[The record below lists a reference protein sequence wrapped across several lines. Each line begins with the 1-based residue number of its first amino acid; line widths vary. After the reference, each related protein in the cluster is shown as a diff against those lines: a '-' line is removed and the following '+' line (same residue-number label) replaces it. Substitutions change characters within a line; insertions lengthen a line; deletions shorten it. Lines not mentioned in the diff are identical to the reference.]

1 MSAAQ
6 LERLQ
11 EHLQRL
17 RLFKVRERLEALLQD
32 ATTQETPYADFL
44 DLVLTEE
51 VASKTAKHVTMRT
64 RLARFPFV
72 KSLET
77 FDFSYQPSLDKKQI
91 QTLATCH
98 FIEHR
103 ENVVLLGP
111 PGVGKTHL
119 AVGLGLK
126 AIERGY
132 RVLFTTAASMIAAL
146 SRAVSENRLDERLK
160 IYTVPRLVIVDEIG
174 YLPIDRAGANLFFQL
189 ISRRYERGP
198 MILTTNQSFGSW
210 GEVFGRPGHC
220 DRDSRPDPAS
230 RDHRQHPGQFVSAQ
244 REAEG
249 RPRPSGRGD
258 GVNPGGGIF
267 NYQAWGNLDCR

>member
-1 MSAAQ
+1 MTAAQ

-17 RLFKVRERLEALLQD
+17 RLFKSRERLEALLQD
-32 ATTQETPYADFL
+32 ATTKECSYADFL
-44 DLVLTEE
+44 DQVLTEE

-64 RLARFPFV
+64 QLARFPFV
-72 KSLET
+72 KGLDA

-98 FIEHR
+98 FIEHG

-160 IYTVPRLVIVDEIG
+160 LYTVPRLLIVDEIG

-198 MILTTNQSFGSW
+198 MVLTSNQSFGSW
-210 GEVFGRPGHC
+210 GEIFGDRVIATAILDRILHHAITVNIRGNSYRLKEKLKAGLIRP
-220 DRDSRPDPAS
+220 A
-230 RDHRQHPGQFVSAQ
+230 
-244 REAEG
+244 EATE
-249 RPRPSGRGD
+249 
-258 GVNPGGGIF
+258 
-267 NYQAWGNLDCR
+267 

>member
-32 ATTQETPYADFL
+32 ATTPETPYADFL
-44 DLVLTEE
+44 DVVLTEE
-51 VASKTAKHVTMRT
+51 VAAKTAKHVIMRT

-77 FDFSYQPSLDKKQI
+77 FDFSYQPALDKKQI

-98 FIEHR
+98 FIEHG
-103 ENVVLLGP
+103 ENLVLLGP

-132 RVLFTTAASMIAAL
+132 RVLFTTAANMIATL
-146 SRAVSENRLDERLK
+146 SRAVSENRLEERLK
-160 IYTVPRLVIVDEIG
+160 LYTVPRLVIVDEIG

-198 MILTTNQSFGSW
+198 MILTSNQSFGSW
-210 GEVFGRPGHC
+210 GEVFGDRVIATAILDRILHHAITVNIRGNSYRLKEKLKAGLVRP
-220 DRDSRPDPAS
+220 A
-230 RDHRQHPGQFVSAQ
+230 
-244 REAEG
+244 EATE
-249 RPRPSGRGD
+249 
-258 GVNPGGGIF
+258 
-267 NYQAWGNLDCR
+267 